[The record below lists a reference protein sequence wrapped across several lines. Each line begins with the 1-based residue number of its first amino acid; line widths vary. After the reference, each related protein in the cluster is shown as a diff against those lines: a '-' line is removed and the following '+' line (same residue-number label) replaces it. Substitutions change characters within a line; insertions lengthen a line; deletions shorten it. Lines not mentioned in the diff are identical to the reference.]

1 MMKGEKI
8 GVAKQIKSEEPKVL
22 VTHCFPHSLKLA
34 VGNAINASKLMQNSL
49 ETTLKIKKLM
59 KKLLK

>member
-1 MMKGEKI
+1 MGI
-8 GVAKQIKSEEPKVL
+8 AKQIKSEEPKVL